1 MVRHRGRHRSPE
13 SLLDKRQMQQIDLAE
28 YDASQRHT
36 RYGSDAIRFTCPLVV
51 NLFDAV
57 RRMHQQMIA
66 VLVVFDIAVPCEYV
80 HQPCSI
86 SVNEQPEGLLL
97 VISRN
102 QMVFVSS
109 LDQITRIPE
118 MTGCCLTTSR
128 R

>member
-36 RYGSDAIRFTCPLVV
+36 RYGSDAIRFTCTLVV

-66 VLVVFDIAVPCEYV
+66 VLVVFDIAVPRKDV
-80 HQPCSI
+80 HQAR
-86 SVNEQPEGLLL
+86 SVSVDE
-97 VISRN
+97 
-102 QMVFVSS
+102 
-109 LDQITRIPE
+109 
-118 MTGCCLTTSR
+118 
-128 R
+128 